1 MVSLPVCLAHADRP
15 DIRNGLI
22 SCQPASSL
30 DSDFN
35 LAQSRVQTSTWLNPD
50 LNMIQS
56 NSGMAN
62 PFRRSNYQMKR
73 AKRFWIG
80 CQLWQSKV
88 QLNVI
93 IWSQSLLLQQH
104 YWPMFPAAEVENV
117 SSCRGWNIRKEA
129 APDTI
134 LNRGFRWSKSS
145 EEQGVIVTKIR
156 SSVLSREGQSSL
168 GLKQANEHDE
178 SSRALEACKAD
189 QQRTAN
195 LCLTYFSAP
204 LCVRSSFA
212 NVVGWGLQVKLTLFS
227 WCLQLNH
234 LGL

>member
-22 SCQPASSL
+22 SCQPASL
-30 DSDFN
+30 NLDFN
-35 LAQSRVQTSTWLNPD
+35 LAQSRVQTSTWPNPD

-93 IWSQSLLLQQH
+93 IWSQSLLLQQQRSSIIGQCFQL
-104 YWPMFPAAEVENV
+104 PRLKMFPAAKVE
-117 SSCRGWNIRKEA
+117 
-129 APDTI
+129 T
-134 LNRGFRWSKSS
+134 S
-145 EEQGVIVTKIR
+145 EKKPLLIR
-156 SSVLSREGQSSL
+156 SSTGDFGGASHQRSRVLSLQKSE
-168 GLKQANEHDE
+168 
-178 SSRALEACKAD
+178 AL
-189 QQRTAN
+189 
-195 LCLTYFSAP
+195 YFP
-204 LCVRSSFA
+204 E
-212 NVVGWGLQVKLTLFS
+212 KD
-227 WCLQLNH
+227 NH
-234 LGL
+234 R

>member
-1 MVSLPVCLAHADRP
+1 MVPPLPVCLAHADRP

-22 SCQPASSL
+22 SCQPASL
-30 DSDFN
+30 NPDFN
-35 LAQSRVQTSTWLNPD
+35 LAQSRVQTSTWFNPD

-104 YWPMFPAAEVENV
+104 YWPMFPAAEVE
-117 SSCRGWNIRKEA
+117 
-129 APDTI
+129 T
-134 LNRGFRWSKSS
+134 S
-145 EEQGVIVTKIR
+145 EKKPLLIR
-156 SSVLSREGQSSL
+156 SSTGDFGGASHQRSRVLSLQKSE
-168 GLKQANEHDE
+168 
-178 SSRALEACKAD
+178 AL
-189 QQRTAN
+189 
-195 LCLTYFSAP
+195 YFP
-204 LCVRSSFA
+204 E
-212 NVVGWGLQVKLTLFS
+212 KD
-227 WCLQLNH
+227 NH
-234 LGL
+234 R